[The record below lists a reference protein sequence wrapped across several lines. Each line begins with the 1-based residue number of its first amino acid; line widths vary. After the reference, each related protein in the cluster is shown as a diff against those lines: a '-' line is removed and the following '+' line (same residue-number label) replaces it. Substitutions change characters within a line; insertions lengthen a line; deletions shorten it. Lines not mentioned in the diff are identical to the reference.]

1 MPNPDE
7 VATLIVGGHKFDDW
21 QSVWVQSRYA
31 EAYPHFRFTAAERD
45 PVPELWT
52 TLQFKPGDEC
62 AIYLGGQLGVT
73 GVIEERQ
80 VAYDANNHAVQLS
93 GVGLT
98 WYAARSSVMHKTGN
112 FDGKTF
118 EQVGREV
125 IAPYGVGIKTIGTL
139 NAIPFKQL
147 QVQPGETV
155 WDFLERIARPRGIVL
170 GSDVEGNFL
179 FIDYHTGTSVEQLI
193 EGQNILRCQCVIS
206 AKYTFTDYPVRGQTG
221 GSDDMQGTEASEQE
235 CSVKGTAK
243 HHSVLLTPAEQPV
256 WNRGEVCD
264 RAKNEAIWHEGTV
277 INATV
282 TVQGWLRSGRELWHA
297 GDDVHVKSP
306 MAMLDQ
312 VLKIMTA
319 TFTQDRESGTLT
331 TLELVPPWLLKDQ
344 NNYNVGKAGAP
355 QAPGDGTSTGGA
367 GADAPET
374 PPTLTVPPP
383 PPAQLK

>member
-7 VATLIVGGHKFDDW
+7 VATLIVGGQKFDDW
-21 QSVWVQSRYA
+21 KSVWVQSRYA
-31 EAYPHFRFTAAERD
+31 EAYPLFRFTAAERE
-45 PVPELWT
+45 PIPELWT
-52 TLQFKPGDEC
+52 KLQIAPGTPC

-73 GVIEERQ
+73 GVVITRQ
-80 VAYDANNHAVQLS
+80 VAYDATNHAVQLS
-93 GVGLT
+93 GKGIT
-98 WYAARSSVMHKTGN
+98 WYASKSSVIHKTGN

-170 GSDVEGNFL
+170 GSDIEGNFL
-179 FIDYHTGTSVEQLI
+179 FIDYHTGTAVEQLI
-193 EGQNILRCQCVIS
+193 EGQNILRCQCVIT
-206 AKYTFTDYPVRGQTG
+206 KEHTFTDYLVRGQTG

-235 CSVKGTAK
+235 CSVGGTANRK
-243 HHSVLLTPAEQPV
+243 SVLLTPAEQPV
-256 WNRGEVCD
+256 WSKGEICD
-264 RAKNEAIWHEGTV
+264 RAKNEAVWHEGTV
-277 INATV
+277 IEATI
-282 TVQGWLRSGRELWHA
+282 TVQGWLRSGKALWHA

-306 MAMLDQ
+306 MAMLNQ

-319 TFTQDRESGTLT
+319 TFTQDRDSGTLT

-344 NNYNVGKAGAP
+344 NNYNVGNAGAP
-355 QAPGDGTSTGGA
+355 QEPSEAKATGGA
-367 GADAPET
+367 GVDAPEV
-374 PPTLTVPPP
+374 PETLPVPPP
-383 PPAQLK
+383 PPLQLE